1 MSDLPAPL
9 IPAEVDLRDFPFMQ
23 VDIARLFGSEFHA
36 QATDAEW
43 RAGITLWLKS
53 FHQTPAA
60 SIPNDDVAIA
70 RLAELGRDVRAWKK
84 IRAGALRGWIE
95 CSDGRLYHKVV
106 AAKVIEAWIGKLVQR
121 KRSVSGNNKQ
131 HGSPADIEA
140 IDRQIASYLTR
151 LKDIEPGSKLLQKK
165 SLKDSLKDSH
175 KEPHKD
181 AESLPVGSQGTGT
194 GTGTV
199 EIQEQEHSVANAVP
213 PNPAAT
219 PAGALCARLRSE
231 AGLIQVNPSDPRL
244 LAALAAG
251 VQPDLIVEIAKAN
264 PTKPQQYA
272 VAKALGLRTDAAS
285 QAAGATHG
293 KPPASRQR
301 ESRSDAI
308 RRANGLPPAAED
320 RGGSSGSEPGRTY
333 DNDPEPEAA

>member
-194 GTGTV
+194 V
-199 EIQEQEHSVANAVP
+199 EIQEQEHSVAHAVP

-251 VQPDLIVEIAKAN
+251 VSPDLIVEIAKAN

-272 VAKALGLRTDAAS
+272 VAKALGLHTDAAS

-293 KPPASRQR
+293 NPAASRQR
-301 ESRSDAI
+301 ESAADRVA
-308 RRANGLPPAAED
+308 RANGQPTAAE
-320 RGGSSGSEPGRTY
+320 RRAGSGGHSGGRIIDGECQPG
-333 DNDPEPEAA
+333 AA